1 MRPGM
6 RLIRSGRPISDSVQ
20 ARAMP
25 DHPQEIAMWR
35 ELTIDGL
42 TLRLRTIRPYRRCR
56 TLTYVE
62 VRHKGH
68 WLHCGD
74 PHHGETTSPDISQ

>member
-1 MRPGM
+1 M
-6 RLIRSGRPISDSVQ
+6 S
-20 ARAMP
+20 
-25 DHPQEIAMWR
+25 R

-62 VRHKGH
+62 VRHKGR

-74 PHHGETTSPDISQ
+74 PHHGETTSASARAAIVHYAHLAIDKAATLPR